1 MAERDITIPVG
12 QLRAFTARNFEALG
26 MSPEH
31 ADLMA
36 EQIAWAHIRGYPWLG
51 ARKIIQ
57 YGTRVLKGAA
67 ATHGNLS
74 LVTETDSLA
83 AFDADNAFSQV
94 IGKRAMLTAI
104 GKARNTGV
112 GTVVVR
118 NSSNA
123 SALGYYAELAARKR
137 VIGLVINN
145 APPLMA
151 PWGSRSKIL
160 GNQAFA
166 IGCPAGKRDPII
178 LDTALSEL
186 TLVGIHAYQLRGE
199 PLPEGVA
206 LDADGLPTTD
216 PAAALDGIL
225 VPAGRHRGSGLAIMW
240 EILTG
245 VLAGG
250 DRFMSDVTMP
260 DVFDRPQGTSL
271 FFLAIEPQAVM
282 PHEQFVAR
290 VDDLVERIHASR
302 PADGVERVRVPGEAS
317 AERARQAE
325 ATGAVLSADLYAD
338 LARFAAKIGVR
349 WE

>member
-1 MAERDITIPVG
+1 MAERDITLPVG

-57 YGTRVLKGAA
+57 YGTRVLEGAA

-186 TLVGIHAYQLRGE
+186 TLVGIHAYQSRGE

-338 LARFAAKIGVR
+338 LARCAAKIGVR